1 MYTGT
6 NGTGGRPRI
15 RVFAVDD
22 HAVVREGLR
31 RLSEREP
38 DLDFCGEAG
47 NSADALRHIADA
59 HPDVVV
65 VDLSLGHASGLE
77 FLKDVKARWPE
88 VALLVLTSLDE
99 TVFAERSLRAGAT
112 GYVMKSEPLLRIVEG
127 IRTVRQGQLF
137 LSDGQ
142 TRRMLQR
149 LTSGPAEA
157 EPGAAASEVLTDREV
172 EVLEFVGRG
181 LRTREIA
188 RNLHLSVKTVEWH
201 RAQIKRKLHLRD
213 ANELLRYA
221 FHWVSRL
228 DSCAP
233 QV

>member
-1 MYTGT
+1 MSGDDD
-6 NGTGGRPRI
+6 RRI
-15 RVFAVDD
+15 RIRIFAVDD

-31 RLSEREP
+31 RLTEREA
-38 DLDFCGEAG
+38 DMDFCGEAG
-47 NSADALRHIADA
+47 DSVDALRHIAEA

-65 VDLSLGHASGLE
+65 LDLALGRTSGLE
-77 FLKDVKARWPE
+77 LVKDVKARWPE

-112 GYVMKSEPLLRIVEG
+112 GYVMKSEPLARIVEG

-137 LSDGQ
+137 LSDVQ

-149 LTSGPAEA
+149 LTTGPMESD
-157 EPGAAASEVLTDREV
+157 GAGGVPSEVLTDREV

-228 DSCAP
+228 DASAAP
-233 QV
+233 A